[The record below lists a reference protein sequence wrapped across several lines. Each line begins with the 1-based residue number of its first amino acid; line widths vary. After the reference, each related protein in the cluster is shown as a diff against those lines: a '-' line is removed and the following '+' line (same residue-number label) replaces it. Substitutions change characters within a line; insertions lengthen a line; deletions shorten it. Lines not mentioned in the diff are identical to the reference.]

1 MKPTQEQLDRAIDWV
16 RSSPDTDSPVWVIF
30 EAYQSEKERADSTYI
45 AQVASTEIEAAK
57 AIIRAELFE
66 KQLTHLLNMVN
77 RVTCAYRHGGKV
89 SYIAYQDM
97 NCLCDAQIEIEDE
110 IEKNKKD
117 NP

>member
-1 MKPTQEQLDRAIDWV
+1 MKPTQKEIDEALETAKRMGKV
-16 RSSPDTDSPVWVIF
+16 KYFDETSQFVVISK
-30 EAYQSEKERADSTYI
+30 AYEYEKTRADLL
-45 AQVASTEIEAAK
+45 Q
-57 AIIRAELFE
+57 
-66 KQLTHLLNMVN
+66 KQLAHLLNMVN